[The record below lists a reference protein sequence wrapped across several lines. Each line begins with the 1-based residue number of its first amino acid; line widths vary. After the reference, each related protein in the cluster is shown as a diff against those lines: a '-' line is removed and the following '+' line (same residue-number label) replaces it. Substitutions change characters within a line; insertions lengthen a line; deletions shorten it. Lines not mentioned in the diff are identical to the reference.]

1 MAKGFAIL
9 RTKRITNINQAF
21 NHNLRVD
28 KRYSRHADETK
39 TDDNLIL
46 FDKNSILGVEVQIL
60 KKELMSTYKKKDIC
74 QKRHEYKMY

>member
-46 FDKNSILGVEVQIL
+46 FDKFDFGRGGANFE
-60 KKELMSTYKKKDIC
+60 KELMSTYKKKRYLSKKARI
-74 QKRHEYKMY
+74 

>member
-28 KRYSRHADETK
+28 KRFNKHADETK

-46 FDKNSILGVEVQIL
+46 FDNLILGVEVQIL
-60 KKELMSTYKKKDIC
+60 QKD
-74 QKRHEYKMY
+74 